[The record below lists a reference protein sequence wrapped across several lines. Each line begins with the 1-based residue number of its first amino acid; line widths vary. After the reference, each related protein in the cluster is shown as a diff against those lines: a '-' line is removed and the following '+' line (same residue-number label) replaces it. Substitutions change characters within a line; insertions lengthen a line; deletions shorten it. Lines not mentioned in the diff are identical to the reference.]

1 MQVPLEISFH
11 NLPSEGWAKEAI
23 EEHVSRLE
31 HIFSRLTSCRVRID
45 RRASNHNET
54 IPPVVRIEI
63 GVPGYKDI
71 VVAHEPEH
79 LQRKFQTPDLHNAI
93 NEAFRI
99 AQRRLTEFKAQ
110 LSDRTA
116 SPQNGGAYEFVG
128 QIAEM
133 PPAEDFGFLLTKEG
147 ALLYFHRNSILAGDF
162 DALRRGDE
170 VTYVEELGDTGPT
183 ASKVRVRSA

>member
-1 MQVPLEISFH
+1 
-11 NLPSEGWAKEAI
+11 LPRAHRSAREQPQRDYSAGRAD
-23 EEHVSRLE
+23 R
-31 HIFSRLTSCRVRID
+31 D
-45 RRASNHNET
+45 RRT
-54 IPPVVRIEI
+54 R
-63 GVPGYKDI
+63 YKDI

-79 LQRKFQTPDLHNAI
+79 LQRKFQAPDLHNAI

-116 SPQNGGAYEFVG
+116 SPQSGGAYEFVG